1 MNETPAYRVELLKIG
16 KSFNGVRALKD
27 VSLQAKPGEIHAL
40 LGENGAGKSTLMKVL
55 SGAHQKDQGTINI
68 NGQAV
73 SINNPEDSKRLGIGI
88 IYQEFS
94 LVPDLSV
101 ADNIYLNHLNTGGM
115 WVNNRALNRRAQALL
130 TDLGFAI
137 DPKTRVSRLS
147 VAHQQVVEIA
157 KALSTD
163 VKVLILDEPTAV
175 LAPQE
180 TRKLFAILNNLKAKG
195 VTILYISHRL
205 EEIFQ
210 ITDRITVIKDGASV
224 KTVNTNDVSQDELI
238 RLMIGRT
245 LESLFEARQTPPGD
259 ELLRVENLSNAHLTN
274 VSFSL
279 RAGEVLGITGLVG
292 SGRTELLRA
301 IFGAD
306 FKEAESRLF
315 MAGKQI
321 GTPTPGDGV
330 RAGMG
335 FVSED
340 RKRNG
345 VILPLSI
352 RDNITLANLP
362 SVANRFG
369 FIRSNREKALA
380 DTLIDKLVIRTIN
393 PDNPVAKLSGGN
405 QQKVAFAKWLTRRGK
420 LMLIDEP
427 TRGVDVGAKTEIYK
441 IINELTQAGY
451 GILVVSSEMIE
462 VMGLSDRILVMRN
475 GQIQGEVQK
484 ADFSEENLLRIAIGQ
499 PALPN

>member
-1 MNETPAYRVELLKIG
+1 MNESTEYRVELLNIG
-16 KSFNGVRALKD
+16 KSFNGIPALKD
-27 VSLQAKPGEIHAL
+27 VSLRAKPGEIHAL

-55 SGAHQKDQGTINI
+55 SGAHQRDKGVIKID
-68 NGQAV
+68 GQAV
-73 SINNPEDSKRLGIGI
+73 SIQNPEDSKQLGIGI

-94 LVPDLSV
+94 LVPELSV

-115 WVNNRALNRRAQALL
+115 WVQANALNRRAGELL
-130 TDLGFAI
+130 NKLGFAI
-137 DPKTRVSRLS
+137 DPKARVANLS

-180 TRKLFAILNNLKAKG
+180 TQKLFTILSTLKQQG

-224 KTVNTNDVSQDELI
+224 KTVNTKEVNQDELI

-245 LESLFEARQTPPGD
+245 VESLFEERKNPLGE
-259 ELLRVENLSNAHLTN
+259 ELLRVENLSNSHLTN

-306 FKEAESRLF
+306 AKDADSRVHV
-315 MAGKQI
+315 AGERVR
-321 GTPTPGDGV
+321 TPSPGDGV
-330 RAGMG
+330 KAGMG

-345 VILPLSI
+345 VILPMSI
-352 RDNITLANLP
+352 RDNITITNLP
-362 SVANRFG
+362 SVSNFFG
-369 FIRSNREKALA
+369 FIDRKGEKSLS
-380 DTLIDKLVIRTIN
+380 DSLIGKLVIRTIS
-393 PDNPVAKLSGGN
+393 PDNPVSKLSGGN

-420 LMLIDEP
+420 LILIDEP

-441 IINELTQAGY
+441 IINELTEAGY

-475 GQIQGEVQK
+475 GTIQGEVQK
-484 ADFSEENLLRIAIGQ
+484 PQFSEENLLRIAIGQ
-499 PALPN
+499 PALTN